1 MEIIQPSSNSST
13 QKSKFNSSG
22 RSITIKGL
30 ILFVMLLILQIPVLM
45 IRGLI
50 DERQNLGY
58 ESEGEIVSSWGSS
71 VFFTQAKVD
80 VDGDNY
86 PLFDLN
92 VNVDVSPQELKR
104 GIFTTVVYDAKVK
117 YTIEFTQTVAEIV
130 KPKGYPITYLKIP
143 ISEQGLKGAIR
154 IAYNGEPINEANATI
169 LNISSELWVSID
181 GAYIPRKGDVIEIT
195 YNMNGSK
202 ELVFEGFKGNTTI
215 DVNSTWTSPNF
226 NGALLPDKRT
236 VSANGFTAQ
245 WVLSNNSTSNY
256 TFGVELINPVDHYRL
271 TDRATKYALLFIA
284 LTFLAFFVAETV
296 NKWRIHPVQY
306 ALVGAA
312 MVVFYSLLLS
322 FSEQVGF
329 GVSYLIS
336 SAATIM
342 LISLYAITI
351 LRKNIKSAIFISI
364 LLTILYLFLYFILQM
379 EDYALIAGSV
389 LLFITIATSMFCLR
403 NVKWYGE
410 NEQ

>member
-1 MEIIQPSSNSST
+1 METNQSSPNSTT

-22 RSITIKGL
+22 ISITIKVL
-30 ILFVMLLILQIPVLM
+30 ILFVMLLILQIPILM

-50 DERQNLGY
+50 DERQDLGY
-58 ESEGEIVSSWGSS
+58 QSENEIVSSWGSS
-71 VFFTQAKVD
+71 TYFTQARVD
-80 VDGDNY
+80 VDDQNY

-92 VNVDVSPQELKR
+92 VKVDVSPQELKR
-104 GIFTTVVYDAKVK
+104 GIFTTVVYDAKVA
-117 YTIEFTQTVAEIV
+117 YTIAFTNTVAEIA
-130 KPKGYPITYLKIP
+130 KPKGYPITYFKIP
-143 ISEQGLKGAIR
+143 ISEGERKGAIK
-154 IAYNGEPINEANATI
+154 IAFNGEPINEANATV
-169 LNISSELWVSID
+169 LNISSELWVSI
-181 GAYIPRKGDVIEIT
+181 GGEYIPKKGDVIEIT

-202 ELVFEGFKGNTTI
+202 ELVFGGFNGNTTI

-236 VSANGFTAQ
+236 VSENGFTAQ
-245 WVLSNNSTSNY
+245 WVVSNNTSSD
-256 TFGVELINPVDHYRL
+256 TFGVELINSVDHYRL

-364 LLTILYLFLYFILQM
+364 LLTVLYMFLYFILQM

-389 LLFITIATSMFCLR
+389 LLFMTIATSMFCLR